1 VLDVVLKG
9 ASVVDG
15 TGAPRFVADVGIRD
29 GQIATV
35 GAADEPAR
43 QTIDV
48 SDLVVAP
55 GFVDVHTHLHAQ
67 LMWDPA
73 ASPSTLHG
81 STTVIGGNCGF
92 SIAPIDPG
100 HSDYIARMLSV
111 VEGIPLPSLRAG
123 VDWEWRSFGEWLG
136 RLESH
141 GIGPNAGFMVG
152 HSTLRVLA
160 MGHRALEDPASPAEL
175 ETMVRLLDESL
186 AAGGIGFST
195 SWTPA
200 HIDDTGRPVASRV
213 SSHDECVALAGVAS
227 RHPGTMLQIAPGR
240 PGAPLPESTL
250 ATMIDMAVE
259 AGRPLNWNT
268 IRLRTADARLVETL
282 LGHCSEA
289 AARGA
294 TMTVLTYPD
303 RTVSQLSLRSGM
315 IFDGL
320 PGWADVM
327 HAPVEQR
334 MRLLADPGVRQQLHD
349 GARGADTQLLK
360 FISNWGSLTIM
371 ETFSAAN
378 AGLAGRTIAEVAVE
392 RGADPFDTFLDV
404 SLADELRTYVR
415 MPADE
420 ESDAIW
426 ALRLRSWRDHRA
438 ILGDSDAGAHLD
450 MLCGARCTTAFLGE
464 SVRERQLLGL
474 EEAVHLIT
482 DRPARYYGLLKR
494 GRVLPGWNA
503 DLAVFNP
510 ETIGPGSIRSRHD
523 LPGGAS
529 RLYAEPTGVEHV
541 YVNGRAVVSDGRY
554 TGNTPGQVLRSGR
567 DTWRAD
573 TPSGERS

>member
-15 TGAPRFVADVGIRD
+15 TGAPRFVSDLGIRD
-29 GQIATV
+29 GLIATV
-35 GAADEPAR
+35 GVADEPAR
-43 QTIDV
+43 QTFDV
-48 SDLVVAP
+48 SGLVVAP
-55 GFVDVHTHLHAQ
+55 GFVDVHTHLDAQ

-92 SIAPIDPG
+92 SIAPIAPE

-111 VEGIPLPSLRAG
+111 VEGIPLSSLRAG
-123 VDWEWRSFGEWLG
+123 VDWDWRSFGDWLT
-136 RLESH
+136 RLEVQ
-141 GIGPNAGFMVG
+141 GVGPNAGFMVG

-160 MGHRALEDPASPAEL
+160 MGHRSLEEPASAAEL
-175 ETMVRLLDESL
+175 ETMMRLLDESL

-200 HIDDTGRPVASRV
+200 HVDDTGRPVPSRM
-213 SSHDECVALAGVAS
+213 SSHDECVALAGVARS
-227 RHPGTMLQIAPGR
+227 HPGTMLQVAPGR

-250 ATMIDMAVE
+250 ATMVDMAVA

-268 IRLRTADARLVETL
+268 IRLRTADAGLVETL

-289 AARGA
+289 EARGA

-303 RTVSQLSLRSGM
+303 RNVSQLSLRSGL

-320 PGWADVM
+320 PAWADVM

-334 MRLLADPGVRQQLHD
+334 MRLLADPDVRRELQD

-360 FISNWGSLTIM
+360 WISSWGSLTIT
-371 ETFSAAN
+371 ETFSVVN
-378 AGLAGRTIAEVAVE
+378 SGLAGRTIAEVAVE
-392 RGADPFDTFLDV
+392 RGTDPFDTFLDV
-404 SLADELRTYVR
+404 SLADGLRTYVR

-426 ALRLRSWRDHRA
+426 ALRLSSWRDRRA

-464 SVRERQLLGL
+464 SVRERELLGL

-482 DRPARYYGLLKR
+482 DRPARYYGLARR
-494 GRVLPGWNA
+494 GRVLPGWHA
-503 DLAVFNP
+503 DLAVFDP
-510 ETIGPGSIRSRHD
+510 HTVGPGSIRSRHD

-529 RLYAEPTGVEHV
+529 RLYAEPTGMEHV
-541 YVNGRAVVSDGRY
+541 YVNGRAVVSEGRY
-554 TGNTPGQVLRSGR
+554 TGNTPGRVLRSGR
-567 DTWRAD
+567 DTWRPE
-573 TPSGERS
+573 TFPEERS